1 MGGAEIMLLQH
12 MGVANFAKRQPRRLR
27 AQGRRKRYAY
37 QRRGEVEGMA
47 ADEAGTTVSIIL
59 VALPTR

>member
-12 MGVANFAKRQPRRLR
+12 MGVANFAKRQPRRRR
-27 AQGRRKRYAY
+27 ALGRRKTYAY

-47 ADEAGTTVSIIL
+47 ADEAGTAVSIVPL
-59 VALPTR
+59 ALPTR